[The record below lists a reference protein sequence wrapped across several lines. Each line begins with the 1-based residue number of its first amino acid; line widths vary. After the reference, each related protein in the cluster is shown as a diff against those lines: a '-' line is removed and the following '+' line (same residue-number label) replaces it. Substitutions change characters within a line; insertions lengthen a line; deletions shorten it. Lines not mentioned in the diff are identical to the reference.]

1 MSINSMTGFARASG
15 AHDGVNWLWEM
26 KSVNGRGLEIRC
38 RFPAGFDFLEDR
50 LRKLVKSRFERGS
63 VNLHLQFENRSAA
76 AAHQVNEEFLREL
89 IALSGKYVAE
99 GTVQA
104 PRMDGLL
111 ALRGV
116 IEFKDDPL
124 AGKDMEALEGE
135 LLASADLLMT
145 EMARV
150 RAEEGGQ
157 LRPVLLS
164 QLDVVDTLV
173 KRAAILA
180 AGWPERIREK
190 IQSQMALIL
199 EAGSV
204 DEGRLEQ
211 ELALLTTKAD
221 IAEEL
226 DRLTGHI
233 KATRDILN
241 ATARGS
247 VGRRLDFICQE
258 FNREANTLCSKA
270 NDREL
275 TQIGLDLKV
284 AIDKMREQVQNIE

>member
-1 MSINSMTGFARASG
+1 MTGFARASG
-15 AHDGVNWLWEM
+15 AHDGVSWLWEM

-76 AAHQVNEEFLREL
+76 ADFQVNEAFLQQL
-89 IALSGKYVAE
+89 IDLSDKYVAE
-99 GTVQA
+99 GNVQA

-116 IEFKDDPL
+116 IEPKDDPL
-124 AGKDMEALEGE
+124 AGTDMEALEGE

-164 QLDVVDTLV
+164 QLDAVDTLV

-180 AGWPERIREK
+180 AGWPDRIREK

>member
-1 MSINSMTGFARASG
+1 MTGFARASG

>member
-1 MSINSMTGFARASG
+1 
-15 AHDGVNWLWEM
+15 
-26 KSVNGRGLEIRC
+26 
-38 RFPAGFDFLEDR
+38 
-50 LRKLVKSRFERGS
+50 
-63 VNLHLQFENRSAA
+63 
-76 AAHQVNEEFLREL
+76 
-89 IALSGKYVAE
+89 
-99 GTVQA
+99 
-104 PRMDGLL
+104 
-111 ALRGV
+111 
-116 IEFKDDPL
+116 
-124 AGKDMEALEGE
+124 
-135 LLASADLLMT
+135 
-145 EMARV
+145 
-150 RAEEGGQ
+150 
-157 LRPVLLS
+157 
-164 QLDVVDTLV
+164 
-173 KRAAILA
+173 
-180 AGWPERIREK
+180 
-190 IQSQMALIL
+190 MALIL